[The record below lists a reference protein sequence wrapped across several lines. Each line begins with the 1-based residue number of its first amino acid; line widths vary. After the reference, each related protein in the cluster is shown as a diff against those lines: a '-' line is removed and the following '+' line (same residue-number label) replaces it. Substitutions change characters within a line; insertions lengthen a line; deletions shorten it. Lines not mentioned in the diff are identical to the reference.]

1 MAVPKPMLTE
11 FDIHYILESCVLVMK
26 LKISGKIF
34 SIGNFF
40 LVTPRETKYEMV
52 SHHGVAWQPPW
63 RLII

>member
-1 MAVPKPMLTE
+1 MNCLDEPVFIVVPKPMLTE

-52 SHHGVAWQPPW
+52 W